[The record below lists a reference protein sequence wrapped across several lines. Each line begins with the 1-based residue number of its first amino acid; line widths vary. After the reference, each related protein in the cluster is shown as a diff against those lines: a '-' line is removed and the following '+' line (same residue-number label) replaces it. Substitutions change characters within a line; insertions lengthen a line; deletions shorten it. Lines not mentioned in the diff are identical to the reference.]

1 MRITR
6 YSALFFAAA
15 TLFLGGCM
23 QKSPEKQ
30 LEKIN
35 SMIQQNDTLGARLAC
50 QDLIKSHPDSPQTL
64 EAHMML
70 ASIYAMELQPD
81 EAISELKTVMSA
93 TSQNDPIGQQAM
105 KGIVSLEMK
114 RGKTDKALS
123 TIDEVMAKDAKDD
136 NVLKQG
142 LLIMKSQVL
151 MSDKQTTEA
160 RSVLSDACKITTSPD
175 VLDMLSDYTM
185 RTYVIEENLDAA
197 KSFVLEQMAQTTKE
211 NRKFELLSRI
221 AMIDSARN
229 DYDSCR
235 KTLVELTAMYDKLA
249 KEEMDLRKRNSLA
262 RALAGSYID
271 CGNYLA
277 GETLLNKMLRSSK
290 EMKDSMEISRDL
302 FGVYL
307 RQGDTTGIMEMMS
320 SLSQQFPNGPFAE
333 EKNRI
338 ESAMASQPMP
348 EDMTDTR
355 PLVLRFKTDEL
366 ITPTFNFDTET
377 SVSK

>member
-6 YSALFFAAA
+6 YSAILFATA

-23 QKSPEKQ
+23 QKSPEQQ

-50 QDLIKSHPDSPQTL
+50 QDLIKSFPDSPQTL

-81 EAISELKTVMSA
+81 EAITELKTVMAA
-93 TSQNDPIGQQAM
+93 TSQKDPIGQQAM
-105 KGIVSLEMK
+105 KGIISLEMN
-114 RGKTDKALS
+114 RGKADKALS
-123 TIDEVMAKDAKDD
+123 TIDEVMTKDAKDD
-136 NVLKQG
+136 NNLKQG

-160 RSVLSDACKITTSPD
+160 RVVLSDACKITTSPD

-185 RTYVIEENLDAA
+185 RTYMIEENFDEA
-197 KSFVLEQMAQTTKE
+197 KSYVQNQMSQTTKE

-221 AMIDSARN
+221 ALIDFVRN

-235 KTLVELTAMYDKLA
+235 KTLVDLTAMYEKLA
-249 KEEMDLRKRNSLA
+249 NEEMDLRKRKSLTL
-262 RALAGSYID
+262 ALAGSYID
-271 CGNYLA
+271 CGNYPA

-290 EMKDSMEISRDL
+290 EMQDAMEISREL

-307 RQGDTTGIMEMMS
+307 RQGDTTGILEMMS
-320 SLSQQFPNGPFAE
+320 SLSQQFPNGPFIE

-338 ESAMASQPMP
+338 ETAMASLH

-355 PLVLRFKTDEL
+355 PLVMRFKADEL
-366 ITPTFNFDTET
+366 ITPTFDFDTET